1 MPIQTLATLADIDAA
16 EWDALLPPAQPFLR
30 HAFLSALEDSRSV
43 TPATGWR
50 PAHRVLRD
58 PQGRLCA
65 ALPAYVKAH
74 SYGEYVFDW
83 SWADACQR
91 AGIRYY
97 PKLLVGVPF
106 TPVAGARL
114 LGEDEGLQGLL
125 ASLGEE
131 AEASGLSSIHVN
143 FTDARADTLLA
154 ARDGWLERLGCQY
167 HWHNRGYRDF
177 QDFLEALSS
186 RKRKQLR
193 KEREQ
198 VGGQGIEFEW
208 REGGQLS
215 ELEWDFVYL
224 CYANTYLVRDRDPYL
239 SREFFGLLAERMPEA
254 IRVVFAHQRGK
265 PVAMAFSLVAGD
277 TLYGRYWGCLAEF
290 DRLHFETCFYQG
302 LEFAIGAGLARFDA
316 GAQGEHKLIR
326 GFEPVLTRSWHY
338 LAHPGLRDAVAQFLE
353 QERRECAPTP
363 RRPTACCPTARPE
376 GGRNDRAWRPLSR
389 YWCCRPIRG
398 SGSCAARR
406 YGPRRPRSP
415 ALRRSWSNCRYGA
428 GHSSRPVACRSGIPR
443 PAGRGPGPC
452 PRPGRRPWG
461 RGW

>member
-30 HAFLSALEDSRSV
+30 HAFLSALEDSHSV

-58 PQGRLCA
+58 LQGRLCA

-131 AEASGLSSIHVN
+131 AEVSGLSSIHVN
-143 FTDARADTLLA
+143 FTDTRADTLLA

-353 QERRECAPTP
+353 QERA
-363 RRPTACCPTARPE
+363 
-376 GGRNDRAWRPLSR
+376 GVRAYAEEAHGLLPYRQ
-389 YWCCRPIRG
+389 
-398 SGSCAARR
+398 A
-406 YGPRRPRSP
+406 
-415 ALRRSWSNCRYGA
+415 
-428 GHSSRPVACRSGIPR
+428 
-443 PAGRGPGPC
+443 
-452 PRPGRRPWG
+452 
-461 RGW
+461 